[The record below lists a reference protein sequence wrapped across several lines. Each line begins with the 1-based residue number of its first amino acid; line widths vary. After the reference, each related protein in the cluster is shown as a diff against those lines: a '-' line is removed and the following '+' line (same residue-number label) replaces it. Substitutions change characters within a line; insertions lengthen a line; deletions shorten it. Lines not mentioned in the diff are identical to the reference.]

1 MPTGR
6 QRSSTDIQDNT
17 VLSFE
22 DQQEHPHRET
32 TRDEFYKTFENL
44 RYLVKVHLAAGQQ
57 TENLAVDIEDL
68 ISLQQDIRSVFQSRT
83 DIGLTI
89 EKHTHWTARLQST
102 GELASSTDWREL
114 ESEIE
119 SIAEEHGLALRK
131 TISMGG
137 RGYTKKGY
145 RSVVVSYSF
154 GSSSDFGESVSDE
167 HNPMGR
173 IEWVGGPI
181 GRPEDLEPQT
191 FELKPAEDEES
202 TSSVFKKIKQK
213 LSIV

>member
-1 MPTGR
+1 MPTGS
-6 QRSSTDIQDNT
+6 QRSMTDLQESST
-17 VLSFE
+17 SPFE
-22 DQQEHPHRET
+22 DRQDHPHRET
-32 TRDEFYKTFENL
+32 TRDEFYETFENL

-68 ISLQQDIRSVFQSRT
+68 ISLQQDILAVFDSRT
-83 DIGLTI
+83 DIGVTI
-89 EKHTHWTARLQST
+89 DEHTYWTARLQST
-102 GELASSTDWREL
+102 GELATQTDWRAI

-145 RSVVVSYSF
+145 RSVMVSYSF
-154 GSSSDFGESVSDE
+154 GSSSDFEESVSDK
-167 HNPMGR
+167 HSPIGR

-181 GRPEDLEPQT
+181 GRPEDLEPQSL
-191 FELKPAEDEES
+191 ELKSVEENKNKS
-202 TSSVFKKIKQK
+202 LIQRVRQK
-213 LSIV
+213 LSL

>member
-1 MPTGR
+1 MPTSS
-6 QRSSTDIQDNT
+6 QRSMTDLQESST
-17 VLSFE
+17 SPFE
-22 DQQEHPHRET
+22 DRQDHPHRET
-32 TRDEFYKTFENL
+32 TRDEFYETFENL

-68 ISLQQDIRSVFQSRT
+68 ISLQQDILAVFDSRT
-83 DIGLTI
+83 DIGVTI
-89 EKHTHWTARLQST
+89 DEHTYWTARLQST
-102 GELASSTDWREL
+102 GELATQTDWRAI

-145 RSVVVSYSF
+145 RSVMVSYSF
-154 GSSSDFGESVSDE
+154 GSSSDFEESVSDK
-167 HNPMGR
+167 HNPIGR

-181 GRPEDLEPQT
+181 GRPEDLEPQSL
-191 FELKPAEDEES
+191 ELKSVEENKS
-202 TSSVFKKIKQK
+202 KSLIQRVRQR
-213 LSIV
+213 LSM